1 MKHTTGYTLLL
12 MALMALTAS
21 CTQDAYDKGEGYY
34 SQMVAEMVDGYTAS
48 DKRVTHFVT
57 DDDVRYTVA
66 NPFMT
71 SLMEKADTVYRA
83 IFYFNKDE
91 QGQAEVIG
99 LDRVGV
105 LRPLAMEAVKTDPV
119 KMESVW
125 MGKSKRYLNLSL
137 YLMTGATTD
146 KDALHRMGCCRDTL
160 MLNDDGTR
168 TLHLTLY
175 HDQGGMP
182 EYYSSRAYFSIPL
195 TDTDADSVVLRVN
208 TYEGILTKCIELQ
221 EVVAP

>member
-1 MKHTTGYTLLL
+1 MKHIGCALLL
-12 MALMALTAS
+12 STTLFVA

-34 SQMVAEMVDGYTAS
+34 SQMIAEMGDGHTAS

-57 DDDVRYTVA
+57 DDGVDHKVL
-66 NPFMT
+66 NPFTT
-71 SLMEKADTVYRA
+71 SLMAKPDTVYRA
-83 IFYFNKDE
+83 IFYFNKNE

-105 LRPLAMEAVKTDPV
+105 IRPFSPKAVKTDPV

-125 MGKSKRYLNLSL
+125 LGKSKRYLNLSL
-137 YLMTGATTD
+137 YLKTGAVD
-146 KDALHRMGCCRDTL
+146 NDDALQMVGCCRDTL
-160 MLNDDGTR
+160 LLNDDGTQ

-175 HDQGGMP
+175 HDQGGVP

-195 TDTDADSVVLRVN
+195 TDTDADSVVLRIN
-208 TYEGILTKCIELQ
+208 TYDGMVTKHLRIRND
-221 EVVAP
+221 